1 MSVEY
6 KMADAN
12 KCVTIKWEVT
22 YAHAGKVLEE
32 RRITHMVVKVSTY
45 VNLSRPSKHLPVQ
58 IQQ

>member
-1 MSVEY
+1 
-6 KMADAN
+6 MADAN

-22 YAHAGKVLEE
+22 YAHAGKVLKE

-45 VNLSRPSKHLPVQ
+45 VNLSRPSKYLPVQ